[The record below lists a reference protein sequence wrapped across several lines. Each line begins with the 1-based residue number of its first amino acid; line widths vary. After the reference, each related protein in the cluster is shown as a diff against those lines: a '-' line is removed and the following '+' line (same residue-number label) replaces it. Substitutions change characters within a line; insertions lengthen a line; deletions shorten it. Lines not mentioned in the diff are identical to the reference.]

1 MQEIMIENNTSMSN
15 KPLFRVPGAYEAPDV
30 RKTDL
35 TFQGVLCDSFTV
47 PQLEEE
53 DLDIDWENDSN
64 S

>member
-1 MQEIMIENNTSMSN
+1 MQEIMIENNTFMSK

-35 TFQGVLCDSFTV
+35 TLQGVLCDSFTV
-47 PQLEEE
+47 PQLGEE
-53 DLDIDWENDSN
+53 DLDIDWEDDSN